1 MNILKKLFVK
11 ESHAQSVSTSQL
23 CNEISFFDC
32 FSKDLMQAKEEVIIE
47 SPYITLKRLKTFM
60 PVFTKL
66 IAKGVKVYIIT
77 KDPSEHSEI
86 LSMQAEAGIQYFE
99 ELGIQVLLMKG
110 GHHRKL
116 ALIDRKIVWE
126 GSLNILSQTQSREFM
141 RRIGDRIL
149 ARELFEFLQFDKV
162 SVFKKKLDL
171 V

>member
-11 ESHAQSVSTSQL
+11 ETPVQDISTSQL

-32 FSKDLMQAKEEVIIE
+32 FAKDLLHAKEEVIIE

-66 IAKGVKVYIIT
+66 MTKGVRVYVIT
-77 KDPSEHSEI
+77 KDPSEHSNI

-116 ALIDRKIVWE
+116 ALIDRKISWE
-126 GSLNILSQTQSREFM
+126 GSLNILSQFQSREFM
-141 RRIGDRIL
+141 RRIESREL
-149 ARELFEFLQFDKV
+149 AKELFEFLQYDWQRY
-162 SVFKKKLDL
+162 
-171 V
+171 